1 MLHKLITGEKPTNLP
16 NYNNY
21 NFSDDLKNLFNGMIN
36 GNPNERYLLHK
47 IIESNWLDKIN
58 KMIKKK
64 VKNWII

>member
-1 MLHKLITGEKPTNLP
+1 MLHKLITGEKPTNPP

-21 NFSDDLKNLFNGMIN
+21 NFSDDLKNLLNGMIN
-36 GNPNERYLLHK
+36 GNPDERYSLQK

-64 VKNWII
+64 